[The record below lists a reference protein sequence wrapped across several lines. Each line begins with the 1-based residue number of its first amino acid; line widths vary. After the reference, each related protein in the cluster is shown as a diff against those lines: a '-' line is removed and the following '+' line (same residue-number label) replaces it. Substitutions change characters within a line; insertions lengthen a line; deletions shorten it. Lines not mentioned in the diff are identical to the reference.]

1 MKAMINRGQTER
13 LHTQVVDGLP
23 CQPFQEWRQRAGVIH
38 LQANVQDTMTV
49 SLEPFGQRRG
59 SALESHLDAAALA
72 QLRHVLNPD
81 ELAFMQ
87 DADAVADSFHFAEHV
102 RRKEDGLALRAGLN

>member
-1 MKAMINRGQTER
+1 MINRGQAER
-13 LHTQVVDGLP
+13 LHTQVVDGLSG
-23 CQPFQEWRQRAGVIH
+23 QPLQEWRQRAGVIH
-38 LQANVQDTMTV
+38 LQATVQDTMTV

-59 SALESHLDAAALA
+59 SAVEAHLDAAALA
-72 QLRHVLNPD
+72 QLWHVLNPD

-102 RRKEDGLALRAGLN
+102 GRKEDGLTLRAGLT